1 MKQNIDI
8 KRRNLVLAL
17 VKTPSAPIPV
27 ELREVAE
34 PQPAAD
40 EAIVEVHAFSLNRG
54 ELALLASR
62 PEGWRPGQDIAGIVV
77 QAAADGSGPKEGT
90 RVVALV
96 DGGGWAQRVAAP
108 TARMAALP
116 DNVSFASAATLP
128 VAGLTALRL
137 VRLGDSLLG
146 RRVLITGAAGGVGR
160 FAVQLAALAGAE
172 VTGIVGRPER
182 AAGLR
187 ELGAAAVIT
196 DIQEADGLFDLILE
210 SVGGSSL
217 AAAVRLVAPEGTII
231 VFGNTSG
238 EDTTINFQSFVG
250 HQGARLTPFF
260 SYLSGSPASFGIDLA
275 SLVSLIE
282 EGKLKPH
289 IGLEESWHKLGQTLA
304 ALRDRRV
311 NGKAV
316 FHTA

>member
-1 MKQNIDI
+1 M
-8 KRRNLVLAL
+8 LAL
-17 VKTPSAPIPV
+17 VNTPTKQTAV
-27 ELREVAE
+27 ELRDIAE
-34 PQPAAD
+34 PEAAAD
-40 EAIVEVHAFSLNRG
+40 EVIVAVQTFSLNRG
-54 ELALLASR
+54 ELYLLKSR

-77 QAAADGSGPKEGT
+77 QTAEDGSGPGEGT
-90 RVVALV
+90 RIVGLV
-96 DGGGWAQRVAAP
+96 DSAGWAQRVAVSTKRLAV
-108 TARMAALP
+108 LP
-116 DNVSFASAATLP
+116 DTVSFAAAATLP
-128 VAGLTALRL
+128 VAGRTALRM
-137 VRLGDSLLG
+137 VRLGGSLLG

-217 AAAVRLVAPEGTII
+217 AAAVRLVAPEGTIV

-282 EGKLKPH
+282 EGKLKPQ

-311 NGKAV
+311 NWKAV
-316 FHTA
+316 FHSA

>member
-1 MKQNIDI
+1 MKQNIDT
-8 KRRNLVLAL
+8 KRRDLVLAL
-17 VKTPSAPIPV
+17 VNTPSAPIPV
-27 ELREVAE
+27 ELREVTE

-90 RVVALV
+90 RVVALA
-96 DGGGWAQRVAAP
+96 DGAGWAQRVAAP

-146 RRVLITGAAGGVGR
+146 RRALITGAAGGVGR

-172 VTGIVGRPER
+172 VTGVVGRPER
-182 AAGLR
+182 ATGLAERGATAVVTHIQDAG
-187 ELGAAAVIT
+187 GV
-196 DIQEADGLFDLILE
+196 FDLILE

-217 AAAVRLVAPEGTII
+217 AGAISKVAPGGTIA
-231 VFGNTSG
+231 VFGNTSR
-238 EDTTINFQSFVG
+238 EETPLSFANFVG
-250 HQGARLTPFF
+250 HARARLFAFF
-260 SYLSGSPASFGIDLA
+260 IYESGTPASMGVDLA
-275 SLVSLIE
+275 TLISLVAS
-282 EGKLKPH
+282 GKLTPE
-289 IGLEESWHKLGQTLA
+289 IGLEDSWRNLYRAVT
-304 ALRDRRV
+304 ALRDRNV

-316 FHTA
+316 LHID

>member
-1 MKQNIDI
+1 M
-8 KRRNLVLAL
+8 LAL
-17 VKTPSAPIPV
+17 VNTPTKQTAV
-27 ELREVAE
+27 ELRDVAE
-34 PQPAAD
+34 PEAAAD
-40 EAIVEVHAFSLNRG
+40 EVIVAIQAFSLNRG
-54 ELALLASR
+54 ELYLLKSR

-77 QAAADGSGPKEGT
+77 QTAADGSGPGEGT
-90 RVVALV
+90 RIVGLV
-96 DGGGWAQRVAAP
+96 DSAGWAQRVAVSTKRLAV
-108 TARMAALP
+108 LP
-116 DNVSFASAATLP
+116 DTVSFAAAATLP
-128 VAGLTALRL
+128 VAGRTALRM
-137 VRLGDSLLG
+137 VRLGGSLLG

-217 AAAVRLVAPEGTII
+217 AAV
-231 VFGNTSG
+231 
-238 EDTTINFQSFVG
+238 NFQSFVG

>member
-1 MKQNIDI
+1 M
-8 KRRNLVLAL
+8 LAL
-17 VKTPSAPIPV
+17 VNTPTKQTAV
-27 ELREVAE
+27 ELRDVAE
-34 PQPAAD
+34 PEAAAD
-40 EAIVEVHAFSLNRG
+40 EVIVAIQAFSLNRG
-54 ELALLASR
+54 ELYLLKSR

-77 QAAADGSGPKEGT
+77 QTAADGSGPGEGT
-90 RVVALV
+90 RIVGLV
-96 DGGGWAQRVAAP
+96 DSAGWAQRVAVSTKRLAV
-108 TARMAALP
+108 LP
-116 DNVSFASAATLP
+116 DTVSFAAAATLP
-128 VAGLTALRL
+128 VAGRTALRM
-137 VRLGDSLLG
+137 VRLGGSLLG

-187 ELGAAAVIT
+187 ELGATAVIT

-238 EDTTINFQSFVG
+238 EDTTINFPSFVG

-260 SYLSGSPASFGIDLA
+260 SYLSGSYLA
-275 SLVSLIE
+275 RTLFT
-282 EGKLKPH
+282 H
-289 IGLEESWHKLGQTLA
+289 IGTHPWRPTPL
-304 ALRDRRV
+304 V
-311 NGKAV
+311 
-316 FHTA
+316 

>member
-1 MKQNIDI
+1 M
-8 KRRNLVLAL
+8 LAL
-17 VKTPSAPIPV
+17 VNAPTKQTAV
-27 ELREVAE
+27 ELRDVAE
-34 PQPAAD
+34 PEAAAD
-40 EAIVEVHAFSLNRG
+40 EVIVAVQAFSLNRG
-54 ELALLASR
+54 ELYLLKSR

-77 QAAADGSGPKEGT
+77 QTAADGSGPAEGT
-90 RVVALV
+90 RIVGLV
-96 DGGGWAQRVAAP
+96 DNAGWAQRVAVSTKRLAV
-108 TARMAALP
+108 LP
-116 DNVSFASAATLP
+116 DTVSFAAAATVP
-128 VAGLTALRL
+128 VAGRTALRM
-137 VRLGDSLLG
+137 VRLGGSLLG

-182 AAGLR
+182 SAGLR
-187 ELGAAAVIT
+187 ELGATTVIT
-196 DIQEADGLFDLILE
+196 DIQKADGLFDLILE

-217 AAAVRLVAPEGTII
+217 AAAVRLVAPEGTIV

-250 HQGARLTPFF
+250 HQGACLTPFF

-275 SLVSLIE
+275 SLVALIE
-282 EGKLKPH
+282 KGKLNPQ

-304 ALRDRRV
+304 ALRDRQV
-311 NGKAV
+311 NGKVV

>member
-1 MKQNIDI
+1 M
-8 KRRNLVLAL
+8 LAL
-17 VKTPSAPIPV
+17 VNTPTKQTAV
-27 ELREVAE
+27 ELRDIAE
-34 PQPAAD
+34 PEAAAD
-40 EAIVEVHAFSLNRG
+40 EVIVAVQTFSLNRG
-54 ELALLASR
+54 ELYLLKSR

-77 QAAADGSGPKEGT
+77 QTAEDGSGPGEGT
-90 RVVALV
+90 RIVGLV
-96 DGGGWAQRVAAP
+96 DSAGWAQRVAVSTKRLAV
-108 TARMAALP
+108 LP
-116 DNVSFASAATLP
+116 DTVSFAAAATLP
-128 VAGLTALRL
+128 VAGRTALRM
-137 VRLGDSLLG
+137 VRLGGSLLG

-217 AAAVRLVAPEGTII
+217 AAAVRLVAPEGTIV

-282 EGKLKPH
+282 KGKLNPQ

-311 NGKAV
+311 NWKAV
-316 FHTA
+316 FHSA

>member
-1 MKQNIDI
+1 M
-8 KRRNLVLAL
+8 LAL
-17 VKTPSAPIPV
+17 VNTPTKQTAV
-27 ELREVAE
+27 ELRDVAE
-34 PQPAAD
+34 PEAAAD
-40 EAIVEVHAFSLNRG
+40 EVIVAIQAFSLNRG
-54 ELALLASR
+54 ELYLLKSR

-77 QAAADGSGPKEGT
+77 QTAADGSGPGEGT
-90 RVVALV
+90 RIVGLV
-96 DGGGWAQRVAAP
+96 DSAGWAQRVAVSTKRLAV
-108 TARMAALP
+108 LP
-116 DNVSFASAATLP
+116 DTVSFAAAATLP
-128 VAGLTALRL
+128 VAGRTALRM
-137 VRLGDSLLG
+137 VRLGGSLLG